1 MIEKKF
7 VSDKLREFQVQEYVA
22 NTLNKAGHS
31 RIEIKRTPLGE
42 KIIIYTTRPGLIVG
56 RKGENIKRLTAVL
69 KKKFKMENPQIEI
82 GEVDNPLL
90 DPWVVADQIAYTF
103 ERFGTKRFKF
113 VGYDTLSKILGAGA
127 TGAEIVISGKVP
139 SARAKRWRFSA
150 GHMKKSGDIA
160 ENYVQK
166 AKVVSLMKTGI
177 VGIKVSILP
186 PSVVLPDRIHI
197 KEGKKPEIK
206 VEELKEVPKDM
217 KEALEEKKEP
227 AEEKK
232 SAPKKEK
239 AANSRTPRKKVKEE

>member
-1 MIEKKF
+1 MIERKF
-7 VSDKLREFQVQEYVA
+7 VSDKLREFQVQEYVTA
-22 NTLNKAGHS
+22 TLNKSGHS

-56 RKGENIKRLTAVL
+56 RKGENIKRLTLVL

-82 GEVDNPLL
+82 GEVENPLL
-90 DPWVVADQIAYTF
+90 DPWAVADQIAYTF

-113 VGYDTLSKILGAGA
+113 VGYDTLSKILAAGA

-139 SARAKRWRFSA
+139 SARARRWRFSA

-166 AKVVSLMKTGI
+166 AKVVSLLKTGI

-186 PSVVLPDRIHI
+186 PSVVLPDRIYI

-206 VEELKEVPKDM
+206 VEELKEAPKDM
-217 KEALEEKKEP
+217 KEMIKEEK
-227 AEEKK
+227 AEEEPVKEKK
-232 SAPKKEK
+232 PAPKKAEK
-239 AANSRTPRKKVKEE
+239 GKPARKKKEE